1 VTTRHAALFPHLQCY
16 VRLLEQRIGIVR
28 DRLVAEP
35 IAGEVEQHDA
45 IKELSEPLE
54 HLVEGERGLGEAVQ
68 Q

>member
-1 VTTRHAALFPHLQCY
+1 MTARHAALFPHLQCY
-16 VRLLEQRIGIVR
+16 VGLLEQRIGVVR